1 MGVGP
6 IPHHAIRDMASA
18 NGLDTDEAETFR
30 VVIRAIDRE
39 YIAKNTPGDTD
50 ARGHRTVAIDDVK
63 GVSELFRRHAKP
75 DPTPA
80 D

>member
-6 IPHHAIRDMASA
+6 IPRHAIRDMAIE
-18 NGLDTDEAETFR
+18 NDLDTDEAETFR
-30 VVIRAIDRE
+30 IIIRALDRE

-50 ARGHRTVAIDDVK
+50 NRGHRTVAIDDVQ
-63 GVSELFRRHAKP
+63 GVSELFRRHAKT
-75 DPTPA
+75 DPTP